1 MDERPAT
8 TTLNVACSWTAPITT
23 VSQSS
28 ASISSSQSHT
38 SSSQYRTRSCPNPAE
53 GLASYSCEAGLSQGH
68 PHIARY
74 LMTTCQQL
82 PTPQR
87 ETLHHAAQPLSTGW
101 VRTRHWEVDDIA
113 ASCIS
118 RVATAVCAEGGGASE
133 GRAHSVEVQTELR
146 PATPSPHSTPASLQ
160 LERTGS

>member
-53 GLASYSCEAGLSQGH
+53 GLASHSCEAGLSQGH

-101 VRTRHWEVDDIA
+101 VRTRHSWLMIFHVT
-113 ASCIS
+113 S
-118 RVATAVCAEGGGASE
+118 RVAPAACAEGGGASE
-133 GRAHSVEVQTELR
+133 GRTHSVEVQTELR